1 MATQLSPGV
10 NIREV
15 DLTSVVPAVATS
27 TGAFAGLFRWGPV
40 GERVL
45 VDSETTLAASFGKP
59 TSLNPETY
67 YTASSFLTYGN
78 TLYIG
83 RAADTTS
90 YATFSG
96 SISGTTLTVS
106 DSPVGTIAIGQ
117 TVFGLGITKGTVIT
131 GGSGTS
137 WTVNKSQIAS
147 LISMTTTTT
156 VLNALANTD
165 YVANPVIQIVKNS
178 TDYSNGTPF
187 DSNVLYVA
195 KYPGDIGNSLRI
207 SICDNVNAFSS
218 TIDLQTVTKDYS
230 GNDNTVNPSFTI
242 NAGSNT
248 GFIIFTANIDH
259 TAATNSAF
267 LTANSITI
275 GDLITVGNSTIGTQS
290 LSITS
295 QAVTANASAAK
306 LTFNFSNPYR
316 LKKIWTANT
325 TINGNSTV
333 VPLNRNWQY
342 ASLVS
347 KPPQNSDYMA
357 NFGGNTSV
365 IDTMHVVVL
374 DQDGL
379 FTGTPG
385 SVLETFEGV
394 SRVTG
399 AKTST
404 GDSNYYK
411 SVINDNSKYIWWAND
426 RSGAASGDINNITDS
441 SNLTPLTLDLVV
453 GSDGLN
459 ESTIDYSV
467 ITTGFDLFAS
477 KETSDIS
484 LLLQGKPIGG
494 VSLSGNYGT
503 INNYALANYLIQNI
517 AEIRKDCVV
526 FITPDDNYVRTNTGT
541 EALALADWRSN
552 LVDSTYAV
560 LDSGYKY
567 TYDKYNELYRWI
579 PMNGD
584 VAGLCARTDQT
595 NDTWWSPAGY
605 NRGQIKNVIKLR
617 FNPVQADR
625 DLLYSKSINPIV
637 TFPGQGTI
645 LYGDKTMTSKPSAF
659 DRINVRRLF
668 ITLEKAIS
676 AVAKYSLF
684 EFNDEFTRAQF
695 RNLINPYL
703 RDVQSRRGVTDFL
716 VVCDSTN
723 NTAQVVDSNQFV
735 GDIYIKPA
743 RSINFIQLN
752 FVAVPTGVQFSTIV
766 GQF

>member
-27 TGAFAGLFRWGPV
+27 TGAFAGIFRWGPV

-45 VDSETTLAASFGKP
+45 VNSETNLISLFGKP

-67 YTASSFLTYGN
+67 YTASSFLNYGN

-96 SISGTTLTVS
+96 SINGTTLTVS
-106 DSPVGTIAIGQ
+106 DIPVGTIMVGQ
-117 TVFGLGITKGTVIT
+117 TVFGLGVTAGTVII

-137 WTVNKSQIAS
+137 WTVNKNQSVS
-147 LISMTTTTT
+147 LTPMTSTET

-165 YVANPVIQIVKNS
+165 YVANPVSQIVKNS
-178 TDYSNGTPF
+178 TGYSNGTPF
-187 DSNVLYVA
+187 DSNILYIA
-195 KYPGDIGNSLRI
+195 KYPGAIGNSLRI
-207 SICDNVNAFSS
+207 SICDSVNAFSS
-218 TIDLQTVTKDYS
+218 MIDLQTITKDYS
-230 GNDNTVNPSFTI
+230 GNLNYITPSFVI

-248 GFIIFTANIDH
+248 GSIIFTANIDH
-259 TAATNSAF
+259 TAATNAAY

-275 GDLITVGNSTIGTQS
+275 GDLITVGNSTIGTQA
-290 LSITS
+290 LSITGQS
-295 QAVTANASAAK
+295 VTANATASV
-306 LTFNFSNPYR
+306 LSFNFASPYR
-316 LKKIWTANT
+316 LKKNWTADT
-325 TINGNSTV
+325 TVNGNNSV
-333 VPLNRNWQY
+333 VPMNRKWQY

-357 NFGGNTSV
+357 NFGGNTTV
-365 IDTMHVVVL
+365 IDTMHVVVI

-379 FTGTPG
+379 FTSTPG
-385 SVLETFEGV
+385 SVLETFEGI
-394 SRVTG
+394 SRVTS

-411 SVINDNSKYIWWAND
+411 SVINDNSNYIWWAND
-426 RSGAASGDINNITDS
+426 RSGASSADVTNVTNS
-441 SNLTPLTLDLVV
+441 SNITPLTLDLVV
-453 GSDGLN
+453 GSDGLD
-459 ESTIDYSV
+459 EGTIDYSV

-494 VSLSGNYGT
+494 SALVGNYGS

-517 AEIRKDCVV
+517 AEVRNDCVV
-526 FITPDDNYVRTNTGT
+526 FITPDDNYVRTNPGA
-541 EALALADWRSN
+541 EAVALADWRSN

-567 TYDKYNELYRWI
+567 TYDKYNELYRWV
-579 PMNGD
+579 PLNGD
-584 VAGLCARTDQT
+584 IAGLCARTDQT
-595 NDTWWSPAGY
+595 NDSWWSPAGY

-617 FNPVQADR
+617 FNPVQTDR
-625 DLLYSKSINPIV
+625 DLLYTHSINPVV

-668 ITLEKAIS
+668 ITLEKAIA

-703 RDVQSRRGVTDFL
+703 RDVQSRRGITDFL
-716 VVCDSTN
+716 VVCDTTN
-723 NTAQVVDSNQFV
+723 NTAQVIDSNQFI